1 MVKGAALLLQEEEE
15 GGKKEVPPLPGVV
28 QPTGGS
34 ESQREHLQAVIGLLR
49 PQDTVKL
56 VVRLES
62 SRPQRIRYLMVVSST
77 GLISVKAEEVVLLGV
92 DFADQDSDVC
102 TIGMVLPLWND
113 AQVFLDGDGGFSV
126 TSAGQTR
133 IFKPISVQTMWSLL
147 QVLHKACEDA
157 VHNNYFPGGSA
168 LMWAGYYGDHLSS
181 EQGCINEWMAM
192 SDLESVRPEWALE
205 EEGTATMIKA
215 KLREVLV
222 HQDLETLTSRQ
233 IRLELEKM
241 MGLNLSEYRELID
254 KELILIVAQ
263 MDTPSK
269 IFEHLYL
276 GSEWNASN
284 LEELLCNGVGYIL
297 NVTREID
304 NFFPETFEY
313 FNIRVYDDEVAD
325 LMQYWKD
332 TYKFITKAK
341 KNHSK
346 VLVHCKMG
354 VSRSASTVMAYAM
367 KEYGWT
373 LDAAYRHVKER
384 RAVARPNPSFM
395 KQLNIYHGI
404 LEASKQ
410 RHNCLWR
417 RKSKGSLSD
426 SSVSSVEQ
434 GLQRQES
441 KDASLSGSLEEDESS
456 GEGSSLEEESDEAFE
471 EEPEGSPTEVAGDN
485 TPACYFRPVQ
495 KSSSESGTPPAQLEY
510 MEKVPSICIQEVEAD
525 ALDLGVE
532 VPLKDGTRPHG
543 SAVSVE
549 EAGDLQP
556 SSLPVADP
564 DTPKRKRFNLSS
576 LMRSISEMGSFEQE
590 SSRSPSPSPRLADTK
605 NNQSMENSRL
615 TENGS
620 TSGPETAAEKVEN
633 QNVGNDFEELK
644 KSDKVM
650 QLGPSKDEAAAASVS
665 PGVRRK
671 SRREERV
678 LRHSEALDDQDIPK
692 SPNRHG
698 KKRAEKAK
706 SKSKVLKKQK
716 KVGADT
722 VLPKQLSFQPEAGKV
737 KKRAQMMEKG
747 TVQPEDLKE
756 VEDEGE
762 DSEVRAILVEKSG
775 ASIVQAAGP
784 AEKMAVIAPRL
795 KHMESILQLK
805 EAGLVSKKA
814 KEFEHWESSPAKFQE
829 VEQEETNNWKVDM
842 EDEQNSKPE
851 GELSEAVVNETTQA
865 KESVST
871 ESSKATVEEE
881 SPTKCFPPDSGRMA
895 SGHAPQD
902 DPSCTGQVDSVS
914 SGTAE
919 ESSTGCTDEG
929 RVQQ

>member
-1 MVKGAALLLQEEEE
+1 LRQSFVMVKGAALLLQEEEE

-192 SDLESVRPEWALE
+192 SDLESVRRDHRALE

-456 GEGSSLEEESDEAFE
+456 GEGSSLEEES
-471 EEPEGSPTEVAGDN
+471 
-485 TPACYFRPVQ
+485 
-495 KSSSESGTPPAQLEY
+495 
-510 MEKVPSICIQEVEAD
+510 
-525 ALDLGVE
+525 GVE

-615 TENGS
+615 T
-620 TSGPETAAEKVEN
+620 
-633 QNVGNDFEELK
+633 
-644 KSDKVM
+644 
-650 QLGPSKDEAAAASVS
+650 
-665 PGVRRK
+665 
-671 SRREERV
+671 
-678 LRHSEALDDQDIPK
+678 
-692 SPNRHG
+692 
-698 KKRAEKAK
+698 
-706 SKSKVLKKQK
+706 
-716 KVGADT
+716 
-722 VLPKQLSFQPEAGKV
+722 
-737 KKRAQMMEKG
+737 
-747 TVQPEDLKE
+747 
-756 VEDEGE
+756 
-762 DSEVRAILVEKSG
+762 
-775 ASIVQAAGP
+775 
-784 AEKMAVIAPRL
+784 L

-814 KEFEHWESSPAKFQE
+814 KEFEHWESSPA
-829 VEQEETNNWKVDM
+829 
-842 EDEQNSKPE
+842 
-851 GELSEAVVNETTQA
+851 
-865 KESVST
+865 
-871 ESSKATVEEE
+871 
-881 SPTKCFPPDSGRMA
+881 
-895 SGHAPQD
+895 
-902 DPSCTGQVDSVS
+902 
-914 SGTAE
+914 
-919 ESSTGCTDEG
+919 
-929 RVQQ
+929 